1 MSLPREEILKELEL
15 LPVWRPRV
23 SEIQPD
29 NQADIA
35 APALAAEADAGG
47 DACAPIAPPLV
58 TQAPSPASPVAK
70 KQETPVPADNPLIQ
84 GVHNRDYLP
93 HLKAEGGIYFITF
106 RLDDSLPAD
115 VLEQLDV
122 LPEQERSRAIER
134 SLDQGHGECLLANP
148 ELAGIVR
155 AALLR
160 GADTR
165 YRLHAWSVMPNH
177 VHLVIEP
184 LAEHALNDILQ
195 DIKSFTAHEINAAT
209 GRTGTFWQRE
219 SFDRLIRD
227 DDEFDRYCAYVRQN
241 PVKARLA
248 TSPELYA
255 FCDAFN
261 PVDAGGDACAT
272 TTPPPIVQ
280 APSPASM
287 DVSALTKA
295 NIAEMDWEALDAA
308 IKACEACSL
317 AKTRTQTVTGVGDR
331 NAEWLFVGEAPGAE
345 EDRRG
350 EPFVGQAG
358 KLLDNMLA
366 AIDLKRGENVYIA
379 NVLKCRPPENR
390 DPHGEEVVKCDPFL
404 KRQVELIKPRL
415 IVAMGRFA
423 AQSLLNTDS
432 SIGALRGKLHDYNG
446 VPVIVTYHPAYL
458 LRNLPDKAKAWE
470 DLCYARRTMQDLQTQ
485 QAAIS

>member
-23 SEIQPD
+23 IEAPTQSAEAIEAQPE
-29 NQADIA
+29 AAETIIAAETPPLMELAPAPASAVVEDIA
-35 APALAAEADAGG
+35 SSPAL
-47 DACAPIAPPLV
+47 
-58 TQAPSPASPVAK
+58 
-70 KQETPVPADNPLIQ
+70 
-84 GVHNRDYLP
+84 R
-93 HLKAEGGIYFITF
+93 
-106 RLDDSLPAD
+106 
-115 VLEQLDV
+115 
-122 LPEQERSRAIER
+122 
-134 SLDQGHGECLLANP
+134 
-148 ELAGIVR
+148 
-155 AALLR
+155 
-160 GADTR
+160 
-165 YRLHAWSVMPNH
+165 
-177 VHLVIEP
+177 
-184 LAEHALNDILQ
+184 
-195 DIKSFTAHEINAAT
+195 KSE
-209 GRTGTFWQRE
+209 
-219 SFDRLIRD
+219 
-227 DDEFDRYCAYVRQN
+227 
-241 PVKARLA
+241 
-248 TSPELYA
+248 
-255 FCDAFN
+255 
-261 PVDAGGDACAT
+261 
-272 TTPPPIVQ
+272 
-280 APSPASM
+280 
-287 DVSALTKA
+287 
-295 NIAEMDWEALDAA
+295 IAEMDWEALDAA

-404 KRQVELIKPRL
+404 KRQVELIKPKL
-415 IVAMGRFA
+415 IIAMGRFA

-432 SIGALRGKLHDYNG
+432 AIGALRGKLHDYNG

-485 QAAIS
+485 PAAIS